1 MPFAGVD
8 AHKRYSRVVVK
19 DEAGSVLCRA
29 SLQNDVG
36 SFQSFFGAIGGP
48 TRAVLEAGRDWG
60 VIYDLLEGIG
70 VEPVLANPLKTR
82 AIAEARIKTDT
93 VDATILADLLRA
105 DLIPVVHVPPREVR
119 AQKNLLRQRLWLV
132 ELRTRIKNR
141 VHNILDRNHAGPP
154 PVADL
159 FGKAGRRFMDQL
171 CLPAPDDRLLKAHLE
186 LLDLLQ
192 SQIAKSEEW
201 IDEALGERPEVATM
215 RTLPGFG
222 KVLAAVVALE
232 IDDVHRFSH
241 PGKLCAYAGLVPTT
255 YASGG
260 KVRHGR
266 LLPGCNRWL
275 RWAFVEAAW
284 VAQRHSA
291 YCHAYFERIKRR
303 KGANCAIS
311 ALARRLCEIAW
322 HCLTGSRPY
331 EERKMTATTELA
343 RSPSKVP
350 GRLGTAQKD

>member
-19 DEAGSVLCRA
+19 DETGSILCRA
-29 SLQNDVG
+29 SLQNDVAA
-36 SFQSFFGAIGGP
+36 FQGFFSNINGP
-48 TRAVLEAGRDWG
+48 TKAVLEAGRDWG
-60 VIYDLLEGIG
+60 VIYDLLESIG

-105 DLIPVVHVPPREVR
+105 DLIPVVHVPPKQVR

-132 ELRTRIKNR
+132 ELKTRIKNR
-141 VHNILDRNHAGPP
+141 IHNIIDRNHAGPP
-154 PVADL
+154 PAADL

-171 CLPAPDDRLLKAHLE
+171 HLPSPDDRLLKAHLE
-186 LLDLLQ
+186 LLDLVQ
-192 SQIAKSEEW
+192 SQIGRSEEW
-201 IDEALGERPEVATM
+201 IDEALDQRPDVAIM
-215 RTLPGFG
+215 RTLPGVG
-222 KVLAAVVALE
+222 MILSAVVALE
-232 IDDVHRFSH
+232 IDDIHRFSH

-266 LLPGCNRWL
+266 LLPSCNRWL

-284 VAQRHSA
+284 IAQRCSS

-311 ALARRLCEIAW
+311 ALARRLCEITW
-322 HCLTGSRPY
+322 HCLTDSRPY
-331 EERKMTATTELA
+331 EERVMMPIRKELA
-343 RSPSKVP
+343 RPPS
-350 GRLGTAQKD
+350 

>member
-1 MPFAGVD
+1 LQEENMPFAGVD
-8 AHKRYSRVVVK
+8 AHKRYSTVVVK
-19 DEAGSVLCRA
+19 DETGSILCRA
-29 SLQNDVG
+29 SLQNDVA
-36 SFQSFFGAIGGP
+36 SFQGFFGAIDGP
-48 TRAVLEAGRDWG
+48 TKAVLEAGRDWG

-93 VDATILADLLRA
+93 VDATTLADLLRA

-132 ELRTRIKNR
+132 ELKTRIKNR
-141 VHNILDRNHAGPP
+141 IHNIIDRNHVGPP
-154 PVADL
+154 PAADL
-159 FGKAGRRFMDQL
+159 FGKAGRHFMDQL
-171 CLPAPDDRLLKAHLE
+171 QLPSPDDRLLRSHLE
-186 LLDLLQ
+186 LLDLVQ
-192 SQIAKSEEW
+192 GQIGRCEEW

-222 KVLAAVVALE
+222 KILSTLVALE
-232 IDDVHRFSH
+232 IDDIRRFSH

-266 LLPGCNRWL
+266 LLPSCNRWL

-284 VAQRHSA
+284 AAQRSSA
-291 YCHAYFERIKRR
+291 YCRAYFERIKRR
-303 KGANCAIS
+303 KGANCAVT
-311 ALARRLCEIAW
+311 ALARRLCEITW
-322 HCLTGSRPY
+322 HCLTGSRGY
-331 EERKMTATTELA
+331 EERVMMPIRKELA
-343 RSPSKVP
+343 RPPSAVL
-350 GRLGTAQKD
+350 GR

>member
-19 DEAGSVLCRA
+19 DETGSLLCRA
-29 SLQNDVG
+29 SLQNDVA
-36 SFQSFFGAIGGP
+36 SFREFFGAIDGP
-48 TRAVLEAGRDWG
+48 TKAVLEAGRDWG
-60 VIYDLLEGIG
+60 VIYDLLEGIE

-105 DLIPVVHVPPREVR
+105 DLIPVVHVPSREVR
-119 AQKNLLRQRLWLV
+119 SQKNLLRQRLWLV
-132 ELRTRIKNR
+132 ELKTRIKNR
-141 VHNILDRNHAGPP
+141 IHNILDRNHAGPP
-154 PVADL
+154 PAADL
-159 FGKAGRRFMDQL
+159 FGKAGRRFLDQL
-171 CLPAPDDRLLKAHLE
+171 HLPSPDDRLLKAHLE
-186 LLDLLQ
+186 LLDLVQ
-192 SQIAKSEEW
+192 NQIGRSEEW
-201 IDEALGERPEVATM
+201 IEEALSQRPELAIM

-222 KVLAAVVALE
+222 KILAAVVALE
-232 IDDVHRFSH
+232 VDDVRRFSH

-266 LLPGCNRWL
+266 LLPSCNRWL

-284 VAQRHSA
+284 AAQRHSA

-311 ALARRLCEIAW
+311 ALARRLCEITW

-331 EERKMTATTELA
+331 EERKMTATTEPA
-343 RSPSKVP
+343 RSPSKVL
-350 GRLGTAQKD
+350 GRLGTS

>member
-1 MPFAGVD
+1 
-8 AHKRYSRVVVK
+8 
-19 DEAGSVLCRA
+19 
-29 SLQNDVG
+29 
-36 SFQSFFGAIGGP
+36 
-48 TRAVLEAGRDWG
+48 VLEAGRDWG
-60 VIYDLLEGIG
+60 TIYDLLESIG

-141 VHNILDRNHAGPP
+141 IHNIMDRNHVGSPP
-154 PVADL
+154 CADL

-171 CLPAPDDRLLKAHLE
+171 QLPSPDDRLLKVHVE
-186 LLDLLQ
+186 LLDLVQ
-192 SQIAKSEEW
+192 GQIGRSEKW
-201 IDEALGERPEVATM
+201 IDEALDQRPEVAIM
-215 RTLPGFG
+215 RTLPGVG
-222 KVLAAVVALE
+222 KILSAVVALE
-232 IDDVHRFSH
+232 IDDIHRFSH

-260 KVRHGR
+260 KIRHGR
-266 LLPGCNRWL
+266 LLPSCNRWL

-284 VAQRHSA
+284 AAQRSSA

-303 KGANCAIS
+303 KGANCAIT
-311 ALARRLCEIAW
+311 ALARRLCEITW
-322 HCLTGSRPY
+322 HCLTDSRPY
-331 EERKMTATTELA
+331 EERTMILKREPA
-343 RSPSKVP
+343 RPPSSVL
-350 GRLGTAQKD
+350 GRLGTSQTD